1 MTSADGAAAGGD
13 NGKHLLFIVHLVFT
27 PEEVHL
33 FEMRVEEGCDL
44 TPEGRY
50 LEWLGCYH
58 PELLETKSGI
68 RFN

>member
-1 MTSADGAAAGGD
+1 MVSISVIHT
-13 NGKHLLFIVHLVFT
+13 HPLFIVHLVFT

-33 FEMRVEEGCDL
+33 FEMRVEEGYDL

-58 PELLETKSGI
+58 PELLETKSGT